1 MTSSEL
7 SQRWA
12 AHQAAA
18 AASAA
23 GGGISGDWRIIPK
36 RKSNVLASML
46 DYHHHQAGQHNN
58 HRVGLFQVNT
68 NKNKTGNRLRL
79 LRNPSAILS
88 TVSYF
93 FLHHTQKG
101 NTVCKP
107 VCRYHDS
114 RNESTK
120 YAYISNDKLVTR

>member
-58 HRVGLFQVNT
+58 NHRVGLFQVNS
-68 NKNKTGNRLRL
+68 NKNKTGSRLRL

-88 TVSYF
+88 TVSFYLKYKKATLF
-93 FLHHTQKG
+93 VTL
-101 NTVCKP
+101 KP

-114 RNESTK
+114 
-120 YAYISNDKLVTR
+120 

>member
-12 AHQAAA
+12 AQQAAA

-58 HRVGLFQVNT
+58 NHRVGLFQVNS
-68 NKNKTGNRLRL
+68 NKNKTGSRLRL

-88 TVSYF
+88 TVSFYLKYKKATLF
-93 FLHHTQKG
+93 VTL
-101 NTVCKP
+101 KP

-114 RNESTK
+114 
-120 YAYISNDKLVTR
+120 